1 MQTTLRIDDALYREA
16 KAAAVREGVTLTSF
30 IESALQLRLR
40 PARQKRSLPVYDS
53 GVRAAADV
61 VSMVREANEEF
72 DALETLKLE
81 KAVDRR

>member
-30 IESALQLRLR
+30 IKSALQLRLR

-53 GVRAAADV
+53 GVRAAVVV
-61 VSMVREANEEF
+61 VSMVREANEEY
-72 DALETLKLE
+72 DALETPKLQ